1 MQDTNAAAVGLPAT
15 DGDLYQRL
23 MGQEERVLRTVNR
36 LATEREAQRQRE
48 RDPLR
53 RSVAD
58 VWRDINMNLLGI
70 LLSPSRESLQ
80 RLYRDPDT
88 QMHLGLA
95 LVVAGAIALLVSS
108 IAQ

>member
-1 MQDTNAAAVGLPAT
+1 MDTA

-36 LATEREAQRQRE
+36 LATEREAQRQKE
-48 RDPLR
+48 RDPFR

-58 VWRDINMNLLGI
+58 VWRDINMNVLGI
-70 LLSPSRESLQ
+70 LLSPSRESLL

-95 LVVAGAIALLVSS
+95 IIVAGAVALLASS